1 MASPPLYITTPP
13 KADVMRGEGPT
24 VQRFFQE
31 RCRVTKE
38 SLGGRSGEL
47 IRLRPWQ
54 MNLDSMLYARRPD
67 GRRRHRRAL
76 IGLPRKNGKS
86 AKGSG
91 FGLHGLLYSG
101 DGAEVYS
108 AAADKEQAR
117 IVFGVAK
124 RMVEMDPVLSKV
136 IKPFRDVLEV
146 PETGSTYRALSSE
159 AFTKEGLNPSCVIFD
174 ELHAQPNDELYDVM
188 SNAFGAR
195 IDPLMIMITTAGVKL
210 DSTGNESVCYRL
222 WKYGVD
228 VARGVVDD
236 PSFFF
241 AWWGAAEGCDAS
253 SPAVW
258 EAANPGYGDLLDEED
273 FESNY
278 KQAVAKGTVNDFKT
292 KRLNMWV
299 DGSRAWLPDGWWDK
313 CATLTDDEFTV
324 PGRGVVLGF
333 DGSRS
338 GDNTALV
345 AVTVEH
351 EPKVKVL
358 GLWERPAD
366 KSVEW
371 RVPRG
376 EVKDAIRKACKDY
389 KVVECA
395 YDEYLWQDAFDEL
408 SEEIKRSDGEELFV
422 AFPQTAGRMA
432 PATQRIYE
440 LVQNQKIRHNGDP
453 RLARHFGSAVL
464 KTDERGSRVIKDA
477 RNSARK
483 IDLCV
488 ATLMAIE
495 RASYWLSEDSPG
507 FYKGT
512 PVENIRFVWLHAC
525 SAYSRWLRTVR
536 R

>member
-13 KADVMRGEGPT
+13 KEDVLRGDGPT
-24 VQRFFQE
+24 VRRFFEE
-31 RCRVTKE
+31 RCRITKE

-47 IRLRPWQ
+47 ITLRNWQ
-54 MNLDSMLYARRPD
+54 VNLNAMLYARRED
-67 GRRRHRRAL
+67 NRRRHRRAL

-86 AKGSG
+86 AVGSG
-91 FGLHGLLYSG
+91 YGLNGLLWSG

-124 RMVEMDPVLSKV
+124 RMVELDPALSKIV
-136 IKPFRDVLEV
+136 KCFRDVLEV

-210 DSTGNESVCYRL
+210 DSTGKESVCYRL
-222 WKYGVD
+222 FKYGQD
-228 VARGVVDD
+228 VASGVEVD

-258 EAANPGYGDLLDEED
+258 EAANPGYGDLLDAED

-278 KQAVAKGTVNDFKT
+278 KQAIAKGTINDFKT

-299 DGSRAWLPDGWWDK
+299 DSSKAWLPDGWWDK
-313 CATLTDDEFTV
+313 CATLDSNADIEI
-324 PGRGVVLGF
+324 PARGVVLGF

-345 AVTVEH
+345 AVTIEH
-351 EPKVKVL
+351 EPKVIVL

-366 KSVEW
+366 KSDEW

-376 EVKDAIRKACKDY
+376 EVKDAIRKACREMT
-389 KVVECA
+389 VQECA
-395 YDEYLWQDAFDEL
+395 YDEYLWQDAMEEL
-408 SEEIKRSDGEELFV
+408 SEEIKRADGEELFV
-422 AFPQTAGRMA
+422 AFPQTSGRMA
-432 PATQRIYE
+432 PATQRFYE
-440 LVQNQKIRHNGDP
+440 LVQNQKIRHTGDP
-453 RLARHFGSAVL
+453 RLSRHLGSAQI
-464 KTDERGSRVIKDA
+464 KTDERGARIVKDA
-477 RNSARK
+477 RNSNRK
-483 IDLCV
+483 IDL
-488 ATLMAIE
+488 AIAGLMAVE
-495 RASYWLSEDSPG
+495 RAAYWCTQDVPG
-507 FYKGT
+507 TYKGV
-512 PVENIRFVWLHAC
+512 PVSDIKFCW
-525 SAYSRWLRTVR
+525 
-536 R
+536 